1 MEWELKWCVA
11 IILMGPALKTL
22 LMCSSHISPS
32 WRHYMDMPVLSVTV
46 RTGNHEELG
55 IESWGGSGSLS
66 GCVEQLSSPTYPDT
80 WELGKLF
87 CSLDQWTLCYSSSSF
102 CQCQCNV
109 SWWLRAKRTSNDPSV
124 LSYEGFWGPAYCSDL
139 RSSVL
144 WPVSLGYGYVV
155 VKSLSHV
162 RLLCGP
168 LDCTS
173 PGSSVHGIL
182 QGRILECVA
191 IS

>member
-1 MEWELKWCVA
+1 MLLLYFWAQPLKHCSCVLP
-11 IILMGPALKTL
+11 IFL
-22 LMCSSHISPS
+22 LREDITWTCLCSA
-32 WRHYMDMPVLSVTV
+32 WLCRQ
-46 RTGNHEELG
+46 GNHEELG
-55 IESWGGSGSLS
+55 IESWGGSGFLS
-66 GCVEQLSSPTYPDT
+66 GCVGQLSSPTYPDT

-124 LSYEGFWGPAYCSDL
+124 LSSEGFWGPPHCSDL

-144 WPVSLGYGYVV
+144 WPVSLGDGYIV

-162 RLLCGP
+162 WLLCGP